1 MPHPMFFPLDNTI
14 RTTDALFLTVEE
26 AAQALR
32 ISRTLAYQ
40 EVNRYLDTD
49 GAHGLAAVRVGR
61 AIRVPQSAID
71 RLASGAC

>member
-32 ISRTLAYQ
+32 ISRTLAY
-40 EVNRYLDTD
+40 
-49 GAHGLAAVRVGR
+49 
-61 AIRVPQSAID
+61 
-71 RLASGAC
+71 